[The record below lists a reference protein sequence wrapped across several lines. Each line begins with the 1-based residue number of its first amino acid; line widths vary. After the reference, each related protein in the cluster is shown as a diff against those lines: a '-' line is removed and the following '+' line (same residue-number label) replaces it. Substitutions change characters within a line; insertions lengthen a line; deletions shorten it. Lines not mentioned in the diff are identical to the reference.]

1 LEFFTCS
8 GTLCHPGYITLH
20 SVFFY
25 ISNLSYPIELDVEYA
40 DKVTFSKM
48 AYLSKVIDL
57 YQYKYKFSKQKVD
70 LVLVIG
76 NESADLMLEYS
87 EVLFGDIPVVL
98 ITLEQKNVPRNLLK
112 PNMVSSV
119 YGFDLAKMR
128 GAASL
133 NRGIAISTAA
143 AFDLIPREARRG
155 FNATRGKFY

>member
-1 LEFFTCS
+1 MEFFTCS
-8 GTLCHPGYITLH
+8 GTLCHPVYITLH

-25 ISNLSYPIELDVEYA
+25 ISSLSYPIELDVEYA
-40 DKVTFSKM
+40 DKVAFSKM

-98 ITLEQKNVPRNLLK
+98 ITLEQKNVPRNLQK
-112 PNMVSSV
+112 TKYCIFGVWIRSC
-119 YGFDLAKMR
+119 
-128 GAASL
+128 
-133 NRGIAISTAA
+133 
-143 AFDLIPREARRG
+143 
-155 FNATRGKFY
+155 